1 MTSLDDLHV
10 MPVSGDRVCIR
21 CWATWRE
28 SKHHDC
34 GRIRSR
40 ERGADGYRTAN
51 VLGED
56 LGRMAGHVDQA
67 IARAERHVGPVTVRG
82 QIAAMRETTNIT
94 AGLVVAVVVIF
105 LLLAATFSR

>member
-1 MTSLDDLHV
+1 
-10 MPVSGDRVCIR
+10 
-21 CWATWRE
+21 
-28 SKHHDC
+28 
-34 GRIRSR
+34 
-40 ERGADGYRTAN
+40 
-51 VLGED
+51 
-56 LGRMAGHVDQA
+56 MAGHVDQA